1 MRDSCPEVVTAVTD
15 LRSFRPRNADCG
27 PPTDFNLCATER
39 GYSIETAR
47 HATANAL
54 MSDAKQVR
62 NEIQDHETDLR
73 LTRAPLHTRSDSA
86 VFRTQR
92 SEPPSRQGRQG
103 QSRSGSEGLCPLG
116 SIMLVVE
123 DHDEHVRGTNAI
135 ELDSLC
141 SETWRAWRLGG

>member
-73 LTRAPLHTRSDSA
+73 LTRAPLHTRQIKRFA
-86 VFRTQR
+86 
-92 SEPPSRQGRQG
+92 P
-103 QSRSGSEGLCPLG
+103 
-116 SIMLVVE
+116 
-123 DHDEHVRGTNAI
+123 
-135 ELDSLC
+135 
-141 SETWRAWRLGG
+141 